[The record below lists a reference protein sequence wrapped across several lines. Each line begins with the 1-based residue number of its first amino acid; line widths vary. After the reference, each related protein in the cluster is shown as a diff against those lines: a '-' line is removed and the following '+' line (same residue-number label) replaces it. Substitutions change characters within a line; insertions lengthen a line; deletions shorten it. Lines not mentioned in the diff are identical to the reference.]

1 MILNIMVKTCY
12 KTTYVSHQK
21 GGVVLSHKS
30 KKLFNL
36 AIIGGNRDNLLKI
49 MFPIIIY
56 DDISFNGS
64 PNILQK

>member
-1 MILNIMVKTCY
+1 MYLIR
-12 KTTYVSHQK
+12 K

-30 KKLFNL
+30 NKLFNL